1 MIAPFAFLA
10 RQGRFILLAGLALG
24 AALPDVALA
33 MRPLIP
39 AFPAVLLFLAALR
52 IGPGAAALVRTPLL
66 RPVAAMFLMQL
77 ALPMAV
83 VGLSLW
89 LGWSGPLVA
98 AVTVMAA
105 APALAGSP
113 NLTQLAGGD
122 PVPALRM
129 VVITTAAVP
138 LTAPL
143 VFLLAPGLG
152 DAATVTAAAGRL
164 FLVIGGSVAA
174 GVGLSLAA
182 PALRR
187 SAALTVVDGL
197 SVLSLAGM
205 VIGLMS
211 AVGPALRTPDLALA
225 VLVTTAFAANFGL
238 QIAGWMIGGA
248 FGFGT
253 ERTAYAVV
261 AGNRNIALF
270 LAALPPAVAEP
281 LLGFI
286 GFYQIPM
293 FLTPLLLGALGR
305 REAMGRGTD
314 RPDNRV

>member
-1 MIAPFAFLA
+1 MITLFAFLA
-10 RQGRFILLAGLALG
+10 RQGRLILLAGLALG
-24 AALPDVALA
+24 AALPETSLA
-33 MRPLIP
+33 MWPLIP

-52 IGPGAAALVRTPLL
+52 IGPGAAALARGSWL
-66 RPVAAMFLMQL
+66 RPVAAMIVMQL
-77 ALPMAV
+77 ALPLALI
-83 VGLSLW
+83 GLSLW
-89 LGWSGPLVA
+89 LGWAGPLVA
-98 AVTVMAA
+98 GVTVMAA

-122 PVPALRM
+122 PLPALRM
-129 VVITTAAVP
+129 VVVTTAAVP

-152 DAATVTAAAGRL
+152 DAAAVTAAAARL

-174 GVGLSLAA
+174 GVGLSLAL
-182 PALRR
+182 PVLRR
-187 SAALTVVDGL
+187 PSALVVVDGL
-197 SVLSLAGM
+197 SVLSLAAM

-211 AVGPALRTPDLALA
+211 AVGPALRSPDLALV
-225 VLVTTAFAANFGL
+225 VLVITAFVANFGL
-238 QIAGWMIGGA
+238 QIAGWVIGDA
-248 FGFGT
+248 AGFGA
-253 ERTAYAVV
+253 ERTGYAVV

-293 FLTPLLLGALGR
+293 FLTPLLLSALER
-305 REAMGRGTD
+305 RVSFGKPGES
-314 RPDNRV
+314 P